1 MTRELTF
8 RPTEIPQK
16 PQPAHRDGWI
26 IRAAEAGLIPDTL
39 LRFGIR
45 RLSAQRL
52 KEERA
57 GGSSAIAERT
67 RQYLEEWQAGPI
79 ALVPEKANEQHYEV
93 PPRFFELTLGRYLKY
108 SCAYWG
114 DGVTDLSTAEAAMLA
129 LTCERAELADHQ
141 RILELGCGWGSLSLW
156 MAEHYPHAQITSVSN
171 STPQRQWIEQ
181 QAQERGLNNLTVV
194 TADIN
199 DFETSQTFD
208 RVVSVEMF
216 EHCRNHQE
224 LFRRASGWLATG
236 GKLFTHVF
244 CHRDLYYPYESRG
257 EGDWMAR
264 HFFSGGVMPSYD
276 LFTQAQQSLSLENR
290 WWFDGG
296 HYQKTSE
303 AWLDLLDQHR
313 DEVSALFAAQGQDG
327 PRATQR
333 WRMFYMAV
341 AEMFG
346 YAGGQEWGVGH
357 YLFHKP

>member
-1 MTRELTF
+1 LTF
-8 RPTEIPQK
+8 PPTDLPQK
-16 PQPAHRDGWI
+16 PQPAHRDGWV
-26 IRAAEAGLIPDTL
+26 IRAAEARLIPDGL
-39 LRFGIR
+39 LRIGIR
-45 RLSAQRL
+45 RLCAQRL
-52 KEERA
+52 KEEQA
-57 GGSSAIAERT
+57 GGQAAIAKRT
-67 RQYLEEWQAGPI
+67 QQYLQDWQAGPI

-114 DGVTDLSTAEAAMLA
+114 DGIADLSAAEAAMLEI
-129 LTCERAELADHQ
+129 TCERAELADGQ

-156 MAEHYPHAQITSVSN
+156 MAEHYPGAQITSVSN
-171 STPQRQWIEQ
+171 SRPQREWIEKTAKQ
-181 QAQERGLNNLTVV
+181 RGLNNLIVV

-199 DFETSQTFD
+199 DFQTADTFD

-224 LFRRASGWLATG
+224 LFSRVNGWLNAQ

-244 CHRDLYYPYESRG
+244 CHRELYYPYESKG

-264 HFFSGGVMPSYD
+264 HFFSGGVMPSFD
-276 LFTQAQQSLSLENR
+276 LFTQAQQSLKLETR
-290 WWFDGG
+290 WWLDGQ

-303 AWLDLLDQHR
+303 AWLALLDQHR
-313 DEVSALFAAQGQDG
+313 GEVRALFAAQGQDG
-327 PRATQR
+327 PRAIQR

-357 YLFHKP
+357 YLFSKP